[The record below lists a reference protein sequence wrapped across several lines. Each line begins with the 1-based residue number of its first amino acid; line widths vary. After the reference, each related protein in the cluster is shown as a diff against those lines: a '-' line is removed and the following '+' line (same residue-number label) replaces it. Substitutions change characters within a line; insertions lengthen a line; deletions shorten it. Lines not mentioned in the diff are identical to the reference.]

1 MEQPIWFVSWV
12 RFLVPR
18 NFGVWEVLWIEL
30 SNLPLGK
37 TLRPRNRWF
46 QMFNQKK
53 RVLSM
58 TVPFLRCSTQKK
70 TSMMEFRE
78 CFVNWRTQNKF
89 YKNVFLISRISYLTQ
104 SDKIFLSLWQFSG
117 SRLARGHRMD
127 GSIFHSPA
135 PSCNKRASFHFAQIL
150 VTFHPNGCYSIS
162 QSQHCYVLLLL
173 FFQFWTYM
181 ALALKDCQPMFFC
194 WLLNIKHHPFGTF
207 FSAMMCEAFDLHPW
221 PSLTM

>member
-1 MEQPIWFVSWV
+1 MGEIFGSSEFRGLRSALDRIVQSSPWKNFKTSQPLISDVQ
-12 RFLVPR
+12 P
-18 NFGVWEVLWIEL
+18 
-30 SNLPLGK
+30 
-37 TLRPRNRWF
+37 
-46 QMFNQKK
+46 KK

-117 SRLARGHRMD
+117 SRLARGRRMD